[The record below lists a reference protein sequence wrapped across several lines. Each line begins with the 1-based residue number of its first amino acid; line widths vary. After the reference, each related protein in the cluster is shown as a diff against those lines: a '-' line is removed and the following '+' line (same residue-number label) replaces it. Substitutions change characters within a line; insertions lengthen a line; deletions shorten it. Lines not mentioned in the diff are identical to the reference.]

1 VRPVVENVLNE
12 ALAAWF
18 EEHPSEAK
26 VIVGK
31 VIQAAA
37 AREAARKARELTR
50 KSPLSISSLPGKLAD
65 CQEKDPAK
73 SELFIV
79 EGDSAGGSAKQ
90 GRNREFQAVLPLRGK
105 ILNVERVR
113 TDKMLS
119 SEQIGTLIT
128 ALGTGISD
136 DFSADKL
143 RYHKIIVMTDA
154 DVDGAHIRTL
164 LLTFFYRQMRE
175 LIDRGHLYIAQPPL
189 YKVTRG
195 KSEQYLK
202 DERALED
209 YLISTGL
216 DDCVF
221 KPATGSDRAGRDLLS
236 LVEDARL
243 IRGILNNLHSRY
255 NRKVVEQAAIAGVLS
270 PKITSDIATANAA
283 ADYIARR
290 LDALADEVER
300 GWTGRFT
307 EGEGFAF
314 ERTVRGVKDV
324 AMIDDALLGS
334 ADARKLDDYAIKL
347 QESYPRLGG
356 VLRRKDT
363 ETAIHGPVSL
373 FEAVTDAGRKGV
385 ALQRYK
391 GLGEMNPSQL
401 WETTL
406 DTNER
411 SLLQVKIKE
420 VDEADDIFTKLMGD
434 VVEPRR
440 EFIQDNSLSANVDV

>member
-1 VRPVVENVLNE
+1 RPVVENVLNE

-50 KSPLSISSLPGKLAD
+50 KSPLGSSSLPGKLSD

-73 SELFIV
+73 AELFIV
-79 EGDSAGGSAKQ
+79 EGDSAGGSAKM

-113 TDKMLS
+113 MDKMLS

-154 DVDGAHIRTL
+154 DADGAHIRTL
-164 LLTFFYRQMRE
+164 LLPFFSRQMRE
-175 LIDRGHLYIAQPPL
+175 LIDRGPLYIAQPPL

-209 YLISTGL
+209 YLIGTGL

-221 KPATGSDRAGRDLLS
+221 RPATGSERGGRDLLS
-236 LVEDARL
+236 LVEDARV

-255 NRKVVEQAAIAGVLS
+255 NRKVVEKAPIAGMFG
-270 PKITSDIATANAA
+270 KDIYSDPENARAA
-283 ADYIARR
+283 AQYMEGR
-290 LDALADEVER
+290 LDRLAEEVER
-300 GWTGRFT
+300 G
-307 EGEGFAF
+307 
-314 ERTVRGVKDV
+314 
-324 AMIDDALLGS
+324 
-334 ADARKLDDYAIKL
+334 
-347 QESYPRLGG
+347 
-356 VLRRKDT
+356 
-363 ETAIHGPVSL
+363 
-373 FEAVTDAGRKGV
+373 
-385 ALQRYK
+385 
-391 GLGEMNPSQL
+391 
-401 WETTL
+401 
-406 DTNER
+406 
-411 SLLQVKIKE
+411 
-420 VDEADDIFTKLMGD
+420 
-434 VVEPRR
+434 
-440 EFIQDNSLSANVDV
+440 

>member
-1 VRPVVENVLNE
+1 
-12 ALAAWF
+12 
-18 EEHPSEAK
+18 
-26 VIVGK
+26 

-50 KSPLSISSLPGKLAD
+50 KNPLSVSSLPGKLAD

-79 EGDSAGGSAKQ
+79 EGDSAGGSAKM

-128 ALGTGISD
+128 ALGAGISTE
-136 DFSADKL
+136 FSADKL
-143 RYHKIIVMTDA
+143 RYHKIILMTDA

-175 LIDRGHLYIAQPPL
+175 LIDRGYLYIAQPPL

-216 DDCVF
+216 DDCIF
-221 KPATGSDRAGRDLLS
+221 KPASGADRAGRDLLS
-236 LVEDARL
+236 LVEDARI
-243 IRGILNNLHSRY
+243 IRGTLHNLHSRY

-270 PKITSDIATANAA
+270 SKITGDVATANAA
-283 ADYIARR
+283 AGYIARR

-300 GWTGRFT
+300 GWIGRFT
-307 EGEGFAF
+307 EGEGFFF

-324 AMIDDALLGS
+324 AIIDDALLGS
-334 ADARKLDDYAIKL
+334 ADARKLDDYAAKL
-347 QESYPRLGG
+347 QEAYPKPGQ
-356 VLRRKDT
+356 LRRKDT
-363 ETAIHGPVSL
+363 ETPIHGPVGL

-440 EFIQDNSLSANVDV
+440 EFIQDNSPQRQCGCVRASRSLAPRHPEVRNLFRQSRAG